1 MENRT
6 TDSASNEYKT
16 GGRSAHWILFVGTM
30 LVMINQM
37 DRAVVPA
44 VLQSMK
50 IDLGLSD
57 MEAGALITVMTLCIA
72 IFSYPIG
79 FLMDRWS
86 RKKSI
91 AIMAIVWSIFTFI
104 TGFAKNFWSALIP
117 RALVGVGE
125 AAYVPGSVALISAAY
140 AKEKRGRVLSVG
152 AIGSTLGLA
161 LGMVIGGVIAANMGW
176 RYAMFIFAIPGIIFG
191 LLALTFR
198 DYKTIETRDETGRR
212 EGIFKAT
219 GKLFKIPTLPWFWVA
234 YALAL
239 SLGTGVVSWLPS
251 YMIRSLGIKEDMA
264 GSLMAIMMVSGLI
277 GIVAGAWLADL
288 WQKKKSNGRV
298 LFLSVCY
305 PVSAALCLILILGV
319 TTGNIPFIIVSGILF
334 SIAYNM
340 GLPGVFA
347 VGQDVVQPANK
358 VLVSSMLQISSYVL
372 AAAWAPMAIGALS
385 DVLGGGV
392 TGLKI
397 ALLVN
402 CGIGIVPLVPF
413 LLASKHYAAD
423 VERVKDIVLEAE

>member
-1 MENRT
+1 
-6 TDSASNEYKT
+6 
-16 GGRSAHWILFVGTM
+16 
-30 LVMINQM
+30 
-37 DRAVVPA
+37 
-44 VLQSMK
+44 MK

-91 AIMAIVWSIFTFI
+91 AIMAIVWSVFTFV
-104 TGFAKNFWSALIP
+104 TGLGKNFLGVLIP

-161 LGMVIGGVIAANMGW
+161 LGMVVGGVIAANMGW

-198 DYKTIETRDETGRR
+198 DYKTIETRDEMGRR
-212 EGIFKAT
+212 EGIFRAT
-219 GKLFKIPTLPWFWVA
+219 GTLFKIPTLPWLWVA

-239 SLGTGVVSWLPS
+239 SLATGLISWLPA

-277 GIVAGAWLADL
+277 GIAVGAWIADM

-305 PVSAALCLILILGV
+305 PVSAALCLLLILSV

-334 SIAYNM
+334 SITYNM

-347 VGQDVVQPANK
+347 VGQDVVPPANK

-385 DVLGGGV
+385 DLLGGGAN
-392 TGLKI
+392 GLKI
-397 ALLVN
+397 ALLIN
-402 CGIGIVPLVPF
+402 CCIGIIPLVPF
-413 LLASKHYAAD
+413 LIASKHYAAD
-423 VERVKDIVLEAE
+423 VDKVKDIVLEAE